1 MAGEADGGAAQV
13 GVAGAGFQ
21 QGGAFEFRRLDE
33 PGLGAEVEE
42 AGDGLVAVSPDEGL
56 TIPLPL
62 VRGMEPVSFPLDRK
76 DFR

>member
-1 MAGEADGGAAQV
+1 MSTRYGLFGARSKTLLS
-13 GVAGAGFQ
+13 
-21 QGGAFEFRRLDE
+21 QGGRVIVHSSKAELEYLF
-33 PGLGAEVEE
+33 PGLRV
-42 AGDGLVAVSPDEGL
+42 VAVSPNEGL